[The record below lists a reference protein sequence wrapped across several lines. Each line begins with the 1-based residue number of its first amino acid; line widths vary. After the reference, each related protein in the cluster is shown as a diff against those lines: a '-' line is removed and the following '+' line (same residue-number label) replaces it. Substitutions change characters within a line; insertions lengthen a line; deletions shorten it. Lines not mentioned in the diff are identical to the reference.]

1 MALLQCTP
9 PLGKIDVLTTALTC
23 PDTMHLTMHHY
34 DREAQIEGKPSD
46 MVRAQR
52 VAAKLKEVEELSTIL
67 TQASNQHHSLYEYH
81 MSLEATKEQSPL
93 Q

>member
-1 MALLQCTP
+1 
-9 PLGKIDVLTTALTC
+9 
-23 PDTMHLTMHHY
+23 MHLTMHRD
-34 DREAQIEGKPSD
+34 DREAQLKGKPSD

-67 TQASNQHHSLYEYH
+67 EQARNQYYNLYEYH